1 MPQWAWTIVG
11 VAAGVAVLWLALVAM
26 LWAARPDEVT
36 VKDSMRLLPD
46 LLRLLRRLAA
56 DRTLP
61 RGVRVRLWLL
71 LGYLAMP
78 IDLVPDFIPVLGY
91 LDDVILVP
99 LGILLA
105 VRMIPPGLMDE
116 LRATARKRAERPVS
130 RVGALVVVTL
140 WIAAAILLLWAFWP
154 RRVS

>member
-1 MPQWAWTIVG
+1 MK
-11 VAAGVAVLWLALVAM
+11 ALVGFVPHCAI
-26 LWAARPDEVT
+26 LF
-36 VKDSMRLLPD
+36 K
-46 LLRLLRRLAA
+46 RLAG
-56 DRTLP
+56 DP
-61 RGVRVRLWLL
+61 RVPRSRKWMLL
-71 LGYLAMP
+71 ATGAYLAFP
-78 IDLVPDFIPVLGY
+78 IDLIPDFIPVLGY

-105 VRMIPPGLMDE
+105 VRLIPPGLMDE

-140 WIAAAILLLWAFWP
+140 WIAAAILVLWAFWP